1 MDKNIKKITGGGTYN
16 TSNSSEIRREG
27 NVDLLKIF
35 SCILVIMTHV
45 SASYVVKFLE
55 IDTYKFS
62 VGNFY
67 DSLSRI
73 AVPIFVMIAGKYALS
88 DNRNKN
94 FKEYYKKIFKRIYIP
109 TIIWS
114 ILYVSYSMV
123 LKILAEL
130 IKGKEVNYLDPI
142 KEFILGRPYYHLWYL
157 YMMIGIYL
165 LVPFLIKIKEKYG
178 ENKFFKLGIIFI
190 FIGLG
195 LVILEKFLSEINFYE
210 RDDIFK
216 YLKYYWYF
224 SQFQFLNFIGY
235 FILGYSLKN
244 KMINMKKYVSIYL
257 FSLFFLWLIV
267 EKTRNLFFYSNNFIF
282 VIVGAISFYLIF
294 NNLKIN
300 YNFSKLEKHT
310 FNIYLVHAGILNV
323 ISLFLSEILNY
334 EPNPIWYIPF
344 GIILV
349 FLLSLIFSICL
360 DKILYKIKNNR
371 KKLYKV

>member
-1 MDKNIKKITGGGTYN
+1 M
-16 TSNSSEIRREG
+16 
-27 NVDLLKIF
+27 DLLKII

-45 SASYVVKFLE
+45 SASYVIKYLE
-55 IDTYKFS
+55 IGTYKFS

-88 DNRNKN
+88 DDKNKN

-109 TIIWS
+109 TINWS
-114 ILYVSYSMV
+114 ILYVSYSMI

-130 IKGKEVNYLDPI
+130 IKGKEVNYLGPV
-142 KEFILGRPYYHLWYL
+142 KEFILGKPFYHLWYL
-157 YMMIGIYL
+157 YMMIGLYL

-178 ENKFFKLGIIFI
+178 ENKFFKLGVIFI

-195 LVILEKFLSEINFYE
+195 LIIFQEFLSKINFYE

-244 KMINMKKYVSIYL
+244 KIINIKKSTLTYL
-257 FSLFFLWLIV
+257 LSLFFLWLIV
-267 EKTRNLFFYSNNFIF
+267 EKTKNLFFYGNNFVF

-349 FLLSLIFSICL
+349 FLLSIIFSICL
-360 DKILYKIKNNR
+360 EKILYKIRNN
-371 KKLYKV
+371 KKII

>member
-1 MDKNIKKITGGGTYN
+1 M
-16 TSNSSEIRREG
+16 
-27 NVDLLKIF
+27 DLLKII

-45 SASYVVKFLE
+45 ACFWTHKYLE
-55 IDTYKFS
+55 VDTYKFS

-88 DNRNKN
+88 DNKNKN

-114 ILYVSYSMV
+114 ILYVSYSMI
-123 LKILAEL
+123 LKILSEL
-130 IKGKEVNYLDPI
+130 IKGKEVNYLTPI
-142 KEFILGRPYYHLWYL
+142 KEFILGRPFYHLWYL
-157 YMMIGIYL
+157 YMMIGLYL
-165 LVPFLIKIKEKYG
+165 LVPLLIKIKEKYG
-178 ENKFFKLGIIFI
+178 ENNFFKLGVIFI

-195 LVILEKFLSEINFYE
+195 LVIFEKFLSKINFYE

-224 SQFQFLNFIGY
+224 SQFKFLNFIGY

-244 KMINMKKYVSIYL
+244 KDINTKKFLLIYL
-257 FSLFFLWLIV
+257 FSLGSLWITV
-267 EKTRNLFFYSNNFIF
+267 EKMRTQFFYSNNFVF

-360 DKILYKIKNNR
+360 EKILYKIRNN
-371 KKLYKV
+371 